1 MKKYFANMSVNNGTR
16 LINDYQGTNLRKL
29 KSDISQVARGNC
41 FVGNEYSW
49 KVWREDGIIVAAG
62 AGIKTN
68 KGFNY
73 LNCQDMIG
81 ESIYY

>member
-1 MKKYFANMSVNNGTR
+1 MTKYFANMSVNNGTH
-16 LINDYQGTNLRKL
+16 LDKDLQGANKTALQR
-29 KSDISQVARGNC
+29 DISKIARGNC
-41 FVGNEYSW
+41 FIGNEYSW

-62 AGIKTN
+62 AAIKTN

-73 LNCQDMIG
+73 LNCKDMIG

>member
-1 MKKYFANMSVNNGTR
+1 MKKYFANMSVNNGTY
-16 LINDYQGTNLRKL
+16 LQNDIQGTNLRKL